1 MDALDGPLHQ
11 AAGAGDA
18 PPLGLAAVPPG
29 AQAPDAARAD
39 TVLALQC
46 PRPRPSAAVTP
57 DPLGPLVCK
66 PGTSR
71 FPGAFPEEVSVG
83 LRAFRVSLGS
93 FNSLMCLTASDKSQ
107 KYYLS

>member
-1 MDALDGPLHQ
+1 MRLPSASPLFR
-11 AAGAGDA
+11 
-18 PPLGLAAVPPG
+18 PRRKLL
-29 AQAPDAARAD
+29 DAARAD

-46 PRPRPSAAVTP
+46 PQPWPSAAVTP

-66 PGTSR
+66 
-71 FPGAFPEEVSVG
+71 PGAFPEEVSVG

>member
-1 MDALDGPLHQ
+1 MRLPSASPLFR
-11 AAGAGDA
+11 
-18 PPLGLAAVPPG
+18 PG
-29 AQAPDAARAD
+29 RKLLDAARAD

>member
-46 PRPRPSAAVTP
+46 PPPAVRGRDPRPPRSSRLQAGHFSFSRRVPGGGFGWAPCVSCVTR
-57 DPLGPLVCK
+57 L
-66 PGTSR
+66 
-71 FPGAFPEEVSVG
+71 FQQ
-83 LRAFRVSLGS
+83 
-93 FNSLMCLTASDKSQ
+93 FNVLNSQ
-107 KYYLS
+107 